1 MSEPTTTDEDFIE
14 LEGTGA
20 GVHEGIAVDSDG
32 NALTAEQVE
41 SMRESAQPESTT
53 AEAQPVDN
61 STEPK
66 VESASNVD
74 PDLIKWAE
82 KKGGFDTTDL
92 SPTAIKALEMARR
105 TEQEYHRNNVEKS
118 NLQKSL
124 QQPQY
129 NPYQQPQYQQPYQP
143 PAPEQQLYDYNG
155 NPVNVPQ
162 PPVQQA
168 PVIDTDL
175 AMLKFQVN
183 HKDYEVGSA
192 LDEAMGEVVAQD
204 PVFWA
209 NRLDQAYNIAK
220 ANLSSSDV
228 ESRIEAARREERERL
243 TRKSSLSQPQ
253 SQATA
258 PTQGKGFRNAADAES
273 FMNTASKDEF
283 NARIPEMEAALGL
296 ELRPK

>member
-1 MSEPTTTDEDFIE
+1 MSETTTTDDIIDV
-14 LEGTGA
+14 EGTGA
-20 GVHEGIAVDSDG
+20 GIHEGIAVDSEG

-41 SMRESAQPESTT
+41 ALREPAQPEEQA
-53 AEAQPVDN
+53 AEVQPVDN

-92 SPTAIKALEMARR
+92 TPTAIKALERARR

-124 QQPQY
+124 QPQY
-129 NPYQQPQYQQPYQP
+129 NPYQQPQYPQYQP

-155 NPVNVPQ
+155 NPVNIPVPQ
-162 PPVQQA
+162 PQA

-183 HKDYEVGSA
+183 HKDYEVDSP
-192 LDEAMGEVVAQD
+192 LDEALGEVVAED
-204 PVFWA
+204 PLFWA
-209 NRLDQAYNIAK
+209 SRLDQAYRIAK
-220 ANLSSSDV
+220 ANLSSGDV
-228 ESRIEAARREERERL
+228 ETRIEQARREERERL
-243 TRKSSLSQPQ
+243 TRKTSLSQPQ

-258 PTQGKGFRNAADAES
+258 PTQGKGFRNAADAEN
-273 FMNTASKDEF
+273 FMNTASKDDF

>member
-1 MSEPTTTDEDFIE
+1 MSEPTTTDSDELIE
-14 LEGTGA
+14 TDGTGA
-20 GVHEGIAVDSDG
+20 GVHEGMAVDDQG
-32 NALTAEQVE
+32 NALTAEQVQNL
-41 SMRESAQPESTT
+41 AQPESTT
-53 AEAQPVDN
+53 AEAEPVDN

-66 VESASNVD
+66 VESASVD

-92 SPTAIKALEMARR
+92 SPGAIRALEIARK
-105 TEQEYHRNNVEKS
+105 TEQEYHKGQVEKS

-124 QQPQY
+124 QPQY
-129 NPYQQPQYQQPYQP
+129 NPYQQPQFQPQYQL

-155 NPVNVPQ
+155 NPVNMPQ
-162 PPVQQA
+162 PQVQQA
-168 PVIDTDL
+168 PVVDTDL

-183 HKDYEVGSA
+183 HKDYEVGSQ
-192 LDEAMGEVVAQD
+192 LDEAMGEIVAEN
-204 PVFWA
+204 PLFWA
-209 NRLDQAYNIAK
+209 THLDDAYNMAK
-220 ANLSSSDV
+220 AKLSSSDV
-228 ESRIEAARREERERL
+228 ESRIEQARREERERL